1 MKNWHRDQMPQKGE
15 EDIEC
20 DGRKTESAMG
30 GRQRVRWEE
39 DRECDGRKT

>member
-1 MKNWHRDQMPQKGE
+1 MGGRQRVRWE

-30 GRQRVRWEE
+30 GRHRVRWEE